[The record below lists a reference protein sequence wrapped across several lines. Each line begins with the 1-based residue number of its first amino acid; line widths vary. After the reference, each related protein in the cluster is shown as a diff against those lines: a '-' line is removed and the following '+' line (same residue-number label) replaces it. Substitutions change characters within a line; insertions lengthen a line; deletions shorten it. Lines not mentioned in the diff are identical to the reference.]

1 MKFKD
6 GIAPLFEVVFGRN
19 QVSNI
24 CNKKRTRDEYEERR
38 IV

>member
-6 GIAPLFEVVFGRN
+6 GIAPLFEGVFGRN

-24 CNKKRTRDEYEERR
+24 CNKKQKRDEYKERR

>member
-6 GIAPLFEVVFGRN
+6 GIAPLFEEVFGHN

-24 CNKKRTRDEYEERR
+24 CNKKTNRSVNMKKEG
-38 IV
+38 

>member
-6 GIAPLFEVVFGRN
+6 GIAPLFEGVFGRN

-24 CNKKRTRDEYEERR
+24 CNKKTKKRW
-38 IV
+38 I

>member
-6 GIAPLFEVVFGRN
+6 GIAPLFEEVFGRN

-24 CNKKRTRDEYEERR
+24 CNKKTKKRW
-38 IV
+38 I

>member
-6 GIAPLFEVVFGRN
+6 GIAPLFEEVFGRN

-24 CNKKRTRDEYEERR
+24 CNKKTKKEMNMKKEG
-38 IV
+38 